1 MQVKDILKNCDTRM
15 TKAVESVR
23 HELVKVRT
31 GKATTALLDTVK
43 VDAYGTLMPINQVG
57 AVSVV
62 DAHMLSVTPWD
73 QSLLKHIEQAIIA
86 ANLGLNP
93 SVDGKILRVPIP
105 MLNEERRRE
114 LVKLVKKFGE
124 EGKVAIRNIRR
135 DENEALKKSEKEEH
149 FSEDD
154 RKRGEQEVQKLTDR
168 HTKEIDTLL
177 AMKGCSRWPR
187 RLPRSRRADRQGRR
201 RPCDQSARGA
211 AGGRVSSNRW

>member
-93 SVDGKILRVPIP
+93 SVDGNILRVPIP

-177 AMKGCSRWPR
+177 AMKEKEIME
-187 RLPRSRRADRQGRR
+187 
-201 RPCDQSARGA
+201 
-211 AGGRVSSNRW
+211 V